1 MNNNQIDADKIVRH
15 IKYTKHWL
23 DKANSDFNE
32 QNFASGSAILNL
44 ARAELTTAWEE
55 AMQLK
60 TELFRTVPKK
70 AKANWNP
77 AASIGLLASGFMIAL
92 VITKFAPNTTTMDA
106 SGPAP
111 AIVLPQQPV
120 AEPAETVAIQP
131 AVETQKTETAA
142 NTSRPTVKHSAAGKA
157 VEATSKTAMPMMRNI
172 SVPPL
177 APTPVVTPEPVA
189 QPAVAEPAPVQPVAL
204 KKTNEL
210 NQSEVIELF
219 KTAET
224 SLKK

>member
-23 DKANSDFNE
+23 DKANTDFNE

-60 TELFRTVPKK
+60 TELFKAVPKK
-70 AKANWNP
+70 ARANWKP

-92 VITKFAPNTTTMDA
+92 VITKFTPANQPMDA

-120 AEPAETVAIQP
+120 SEPAEAAVLQP
-131 AVETQKTETAA
+131 AETKKTESVVNTNHRKVVRHAA
-142 NTSRPTVKHSAAGKA
+142 VKET
-157 VEATSKTAMPMMRNI
+157 EAPMPMMSNI

-177 APTPVVTPEPVA
+177 AHTPVVEPEPAQQPSAATPEP
-189 QPAVAEPAPVQPVAL
+189 QVQPVA

-210 NQSEVIELF
+210 NQTEVIELF